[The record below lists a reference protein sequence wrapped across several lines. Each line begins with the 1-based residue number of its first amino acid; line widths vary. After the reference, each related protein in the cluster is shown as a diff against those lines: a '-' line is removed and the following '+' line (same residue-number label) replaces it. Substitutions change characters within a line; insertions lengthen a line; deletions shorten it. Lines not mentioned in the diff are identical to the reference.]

1 MQCINLNRTFP
12 TTYVAYSPFLVQ
24 ETARSKPVA
33 KCVTQTTAI
42 PLPGTATAQL
52 VFPQTDRNPTPG
64 FASVFALLDSLPTV
78 SAMLN
83 GGDPADCF
91 QGQPATT
98 SALVITAPPE
108 IPPAMV
114 SVYTTVS
121 VLTHVGDP
129 VTLAPDP
136 LNGAAGAAA
145 DGARGAEPRAAAGG
159 PHRHRAAG
167 GERAAARR
175 RPSRRARDRPPAARR
190 HDARRIRGARGR
202 GGRGR
207 VVGRSAAGGRGRGDG
222 FDGRAAPGGFFFRF
236 RGGEGD
242 ADGRDFGRLEGR
254 VVDHSDV
261 LGVSVWWVMR
271 FLTFF
276 TRHDQIGSRE
286 FEVQE
291 YPDWING

>member
-1 MQCINLNRTFP
+1 LRYINRNRTFP

-24 ETARSKPVA
+24 ETAKGKPVA

-78 SAMLN
+78 SAMLD

-91 QGQPATT
+91 QGLPATT

-136 LNGAAGAAA
+136 VHGPPGPPPTGPVEPHHPPPPATATATALPEAPAPPPGDPPPAGTAAAVVVVAGGVTVSRDAAGGVVAGGATLPAGAAA
-145 DGARGAEPRAAAGG
+145 TVGGVAVSVGPGGAVLVAGSSVDLPAAAASSRASGAARGVPMDGIFVDWRA
-159 PHRHRAAG
+159 
-167 GERAAARR
+167 
-175 RPSRRARDRPPAARR
+175 
-190 HDARRIRGARGR
+190 
-202 GGRGR
+202 
-207 VVGRSAAGGRGRGDG
+207 VGWIALMCWA
-222 FDGRAAPGGFFFRF
+222 FLF
-236 RGGEGD
+236 RG
-242 ADGRDFGRLEGR
+242 
-254 VVDHSDV
+254 H
-261 LGVSVWWVMR
+261 
-271 FLTFF
+271 
-276 TRHDQIGSRE
+276 
-286 FEVQE
+286 
-291 YPDWING
+291 